1 MKERSLVEMLMV
13 SLVSFITFVLF
24 YQTILTLTKSVSNSG
39 QLNISSLVIIVVID
53 QLAIRVGFG
62 LLALA
67 TLKIL

>member
-24 YQTILTLTKSVSNSG
+24 YQTIFTLTNSVSNSG
-39 QLNISSLVIIVVID
+39 QLNISSLAIIVVID